1 MTNHGGR
8 SSIMNILRKESI
20 IAALPELKILQGTNE
35 LPNRCINAV
44 DRCNLMLSYEN
55 AVNKVLDMATKRPK
69 DFEGVVELLTSRSE
83 ELLTEMFYV
92 TYDMDSNY
100 IKKMMKSANTFDS
113 RFNYYVRC
121 MMSFSKLISRN
132 QAYSKTLFGIPIR
145 EHLTAE
151 DFLYCIS
158 LSHMLCCGNDEIP
171 DEIENSLHKIHEVNT
186 RELFDYE
193 KTDSPYTKCISF
205 AVMSTGSIKYLSDEI
220 LIYTND
226 DGSEYMISVEPNS
239 TFYDDDEDC
248 CFVSP
253 NDITSNIEETV
264 FISIVKWLMSSHPM
278 LYKYRIYTAD

>member
-8 SSIMNILRKESI
+8 SSMDILRKESI
-20 IAALPELKILQGTNE
+20 ISALPQLKVLQGTNE

-44 DRCNLMLSYEN
+44 DRCNLMPSYEN
-55 AVNKVLDMATKRPK
+55 AVNKVLDMATKRPR
-69 DFEGVVELLTSRSE
+69 DFKGVVELLTSRSE

-92 TYDMDSNY
+92 TYDMDINY
-100 IKKMMKSANTFDS
+100 IKKMMKSANTFDK

-121 MMSFSKLISRN
+121 MMSFSKLILRN

-145 EHLTAE
+145 KHLTAE

-158 LSHMLCCGNDEIP
+158 LAHMLYYDNNQLSE
-171 DEIENSLHKIHEVNT
+171 EIENSLHKIHEVNT

-193 KTDSPYTKCISF
+193 KADSPYTLCISF
-205 AVMSTGSIKYLSDEI
+205 TIESTGSVRYTSEEI

-226 DGSEYMISVEPNS
+226 DGSEYMISIEPGGI
-239 TFYDDDEDC
+239 FYNADDDC
-248 CFVSP
+248 CVVSP
-253 NDITSNIEETV
+253 NDISSNIEETV
-264 FISIVKWLMSSHPM
+264 FVSIVKWLMSSHPM

>member
-8 SSIMNILRKESI
+8 SIMDILRKESI

-44 DRCNLMLSYEN
+44 DRCNLMPSYAN

-69 DFEGVVELLTSRSE
+69 DFKGVVELLTSRSE

-121 MMSFSKLISRN
+121 MMSLSKLILRN
-132 QAYSKTLFGIPIR
+132 QVYSKTLFGITIR

-158 LSHMLCCGNDEIP
+158 LAHMLCCGNDEIP
-171 DEIENSLHKIHEVNT
+171 DEVENSLHKIHEVNT

-193 KTDSPYTKCISF
+193 KTDTPYTKCISF
-205 AVMSTGSIKYLSDEI
+205 TVMSTGSIKYLSDEI

-226 DGSEYMISVEPNS
+226 DGSEYMISIEPDGILS
-239 TFYDDDEDC
+239 DEAEDDC

-253 NDITSNIEETV
+253 NDITTNIEETV
-264 FISIVKWLMSSHPM
+264 FISIIKWLMSTHPM